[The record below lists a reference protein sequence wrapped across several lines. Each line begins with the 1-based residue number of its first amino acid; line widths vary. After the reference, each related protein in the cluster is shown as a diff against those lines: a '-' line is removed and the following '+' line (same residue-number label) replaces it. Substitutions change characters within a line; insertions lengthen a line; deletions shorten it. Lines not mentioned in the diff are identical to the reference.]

1 MANQKQWNQDCCLCE
16 AQAIIE
22 IGADGEEYCSGCD
35 TLGMPP
41 THDFCNGGGNAVNGS
56 GASTSGTYGG
66 FGNFIVDFFSPEMV
80 DTLGGL
86 IAGRTSPYTG
96 GVPDYQDQEKKRNAG
111 IWVILVVLLLVVG
124 IIVWGRKKR
133 KK

>member
-1 MANQKQWNQDCCLCE
+1 MANQRQWNQDCCVCE
-16 AQAIIE
+16 GQAIIE

-35 TLGMPP
+35 SLGMPP
-41 THDFCNGGGNAVNGS
+41 THDFCAG
-56 GASTSGTYGG
+56 SGTYGG
-66 FGNFIVDFFSPEMV
+66 FGNFVVDFFSPEMV

-86 IAGRTSPYTG
+86 IAGRTSPYDG
-96 GVPDYQDQEKKRNAG
+96 SGVPDYQDQEKKRNAG
-111 IWVILVVLLLVVG
+111 IWVILVILLLVVG

>member
-1 MANQKQWNQDCCLCE
+1 MANQRQWNQDCCVCE
-16 AQAIIE
+16 GQAIIE
-22 IGADGEEYCSGCD
+22 IGGDGQEYCSGCD

-41 THDFCNGGGNAVNGS
+41 GHDFCAG
-56 GASTSGTYGG
+56 SGTYGG